1 MFVCMYVCMYV
12 YIIILYKLY
21 HNLITE
27 MNWTQQIAVIA
38 YAASTSKSDQL
49 ITNFIYMLHV
59 VINLLN

>member
-1 MFVCMYVCMYV
+1 MYVCMYVCIYV

-38 YAASTSKSDQL
+38 YAASTSKSDQ
-49 ITNFIYMLHV
+49 FIVNY
-59 VINLLN
+59 